1 MDTSYRVFS
10 ISTSV
15 TRCWNKMLPNF
26 SKSYPKSS
34 HNRIFLNSYVFQY
47 SPRTQTIWATF
58 VRKYETENFQKSLNL
73 VTLMFHPR
81 PPFKII
87 HHLVPLNL
95 TLTFK
100 RRWVDLVDEW
110 LKIGHLASVTVWPD
124 LAKFCHYG
132 KILQVFGKC
141 LMVHLLFDKMLGL
154 FGQICY
160 NIGLISIVSDDQI
173 LKNNFS
179 IWSHCSVTLKSKFS
193 PKASFENV
201 KSKDQFNA
209 LCFYGKAAFMHFE
222 NQSITSSC

>member
-1 MDTSYRVFS
+1 MRFFDP
-10 ISTSV
+10 
-15 TRCWNKMLPNF
+15 RCWNKMLPNF

-34 HNRIFLNSYVFQY
+34 HSRIFLNSDLFQH
-47 SPRTQTIWATF
+47 RLKVQTILGYFYKTN
-58 VRKYETENFQKSLNL
+58 ETENFQKSLNL

-173 LKNNFS
+173 ISPSGRTVPSPWSQNFPQKP
-179 IWSHCSVTLKSKFS
+179 LSKMSNRRINLMLF
-193 PKASFENV
+193 
-201 KSKDQFNA
+201 
-209 LCFYGKAAFMHFE
+209 AFMEKRLSHISRI
-222 NQSITSSC
+222 NQLRRLVRYCFF